1 MIRGLV
7 TSLRIYQWT
16 KNLVLFAGPVFTLM
30 ILEPRYA
37 APAVAGFFAFS
48 FATSGVY
55 LLNDVVDVER
65 DRLHPVKRE
74 RPIASGRVPVGLAG
88 AASFF
93 LIAAGLLACFLLGPR
108 FGWSTLAY
116 VVLTI
121 TYSFAW
127 KNMVL
132 LDVFSI
138 AVGFVIRAV
147 AGVELMRDRIG
158 SAQAVE
164 LSPWLLVCAFFLALF
179 LAIGKRRHELGV
191 LDDAASRHRG
201 ALGRYT
207 IRLLDQLVAVVT
219 GATVLAYSIY
229 TISPET
235 VAKFHG
241 RPLFLTIPFVLY
253 GIFRYLYLM
262 YAEEKGGNPSEHLLT
277 DRATLIN
284 VLLWCLVVL
293 LILAWPA
300 TGGTVVPPAL
310 PGAS

>member
-1 MIRGLV
+1 MIRDLV
-7 TSLRIYQWT
+7 RSLRIYQWT
-16 KNLVLFAGPVFTLM
+16 KNLVLFAGPVFALK

-37 APAVAGFFAFS
+37 APAILGFFAFS
-48 FATSGVY
+48 LATSAVY

-74 RPIASGRVPVGLAG
+74 RPVASGRLPVATAATAG
-88 AASFF
+88 VV
-93 LIAAGLLACFLLGPR
+93 LLAAGVAACFLLGLR
-108 FGWSTLAY
+108 FGWSAAAY
-116 VVLTI
+116 VALTI
-121 TYSFAW
+121 TYSLAL
-127 KNMVL
+127 KNVVL

-138 AVGFVIRAV
+138 AIGFVIRAV
-147 AGVELMRDRIG
+147 AGVELLRDRIG
-158 SAQAVE
+158 SAEAVE

-191 LDDAASRHRG
+191 LEGEASRHRS

-207 IRLLDQLVAVVT
+207 VRLLDQLVAVVT

-229 TISPET
+229 TIAPET

-277 DRATLIN
+277 DRATLVN

-300 TGGTVVPPAL
+300 SSATTGPAAPP
-310 PGAS
+310 GST